1 MLPLFSHVSHF
12 AAMLLFALLVSMGLA
27 CLTRKT
33 WAERARYAVRTF
45 LLFIVIGAGIAWL
58 MFPLSK

>member
-12 AAMLLFALLVSMGLA
+12 GAMLLFALLVSMGLA

-33 WAERARYAVRTF
+33 WGERARYAARTF

-58 MFPLSK
+58 MFPFSK